1 MLVTRYLFKNLFT
14 ATIFIAVTLTLVIWL
29 TQSLK
34 LLELVA
40 NSDAPPGMFI
50 RLVALTLPKFLEIIL
65 PLSLVIAVIFTY
77 NRLIMDNEIVV
88 MRSCGIDQYG
98 LARPAVLLAVGV
110 SIFLT
115 LITTWISPR
124 SFAMVDSMR
133 QTIQTKYSAFLLREG
148 VFNTFGGNL
157 TIYLH
162 ARQSNGDMTGL
173 MIYDARDKS
182 KPATVITAK
191 KGRITMDD
199 NIPDIMVFDGMRQQ
213 IDPASGALSKL
224 YFSQYT
230 IQIKGL
236 GGPAQAHW
244 KDAEERTLP
253 ELLSPDMQ
261 NPKDRTHTR
270 AFLAAAYSRI
280 ITPWN
285 ALTFTMIALVVI
297 LLGPFNRRGQNFRI
311 IAAAGAIVLM
321 QALSLALV
329 NVSQRHL
336 GAMPALLTATLLPI
350 AGGFYLLHAKGEQ
363 ALMATLH
370 NWHVRHNGAHDGPM
384 PKGSSA

>member
-1 MLVTRYLFKNLFT
+1 MLVTRYLFKNLLI
-14 ATIFIAVTLTLVIWL
+14 ATVFIAVTLTLVIWL

-88 MRSCGIDQYG
+88 MRGCGIDQYG

-124 SFAMVDSMR
+124 SFAEVDSMR
-133 QTIQTKYSAFLLREG
+133 QMIQTKYSAFLLREG
-148 VFNTFGGNL
+148 VFNTFGGDL

-173 MIYDARDKS
+173 MIYDARDKG

-191 KGRITMDD
+191 KGRITMED

-236 GGPAQAHW
+236 GGTAQAHW

-253 ELLSPDMQ
+253 ELLAPDMQ
-261 NPKDRTHTR
+261 NPRDRAHAKT
-270 AFLAAAYSRI
+270 FLAAAYGRI

-285 ALTFTMIALVVI
+285 ALAFTMIALVII
-297 LLGPFNRRGQNFRI
+297 LLSPFNRRGQNFRI
-311 IAAAGAIVLM
+311 VAAASAIVLM
-321 QALSLALV
+321 QALSLGLV
-329 NVSQRHL
+329 NIAQLHL
-336 GAMPALLTATLLPI
+336 GAVPALFAATLLPV
-350 AGGFYLLHAKGEQ
+350 AGGFYFLHEKGEQ
-363 ALMATLH
+363 ALMAAVH
-370 NWHVRHNGAHDGPM
+370 NWHVRRNGGHDASA